1 MATHDNPTPMTS
13 PGGGEQVL
21 NELMNRAKKSRRYRP
36 SSTKDVSFD
45 HRNHTYPE
53 LNNQLN
59 SFSCLLF
66 LRPTPTAP
74 NQHAGLIAQRFATDH
89 SRNTTRIKSRD
100 C

>member
-45 HRNHTYPE
+45 HRNHT
-53 LNNQLN
+53 
-59 SFSCLLF
+59 
-66 LRPTPTAP
+66 
-74 NQHAGLIAQRFATDH
+74 
-89 SRNTTRIKSRD
+89 
-100 C
+100 